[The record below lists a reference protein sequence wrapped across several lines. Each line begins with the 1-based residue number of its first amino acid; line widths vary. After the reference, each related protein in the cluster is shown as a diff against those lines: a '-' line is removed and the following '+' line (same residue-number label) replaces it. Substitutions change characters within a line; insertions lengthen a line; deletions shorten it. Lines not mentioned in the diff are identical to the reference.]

1 MKLSLSHLGVFK
13 VLVHRD
19 FPLDKVKRV
28 IVKLT
33 PPRGSTS
40 PSWSITSS
48 PSYLRLTRSRY

>member
-40 PSWSITSS
+40 PS
-48 PSYLRLTRSRY
+48 R